1 MLKEFTVFLKI
12 ENLASE
18 EVHKRKYL
26 VQPGKP
32 LFLGRSKECHIVLID
47 ENVSR
52 RHACLKVDGDQ
63 LTIKDL
69 KSGNG
74 TFVNGEKISA
84 FNINEGQ
91 MIVLGGF
98 EVSVM
103 KLVGAPSKVMP
114 DDIIIE
120 EDIKDDFSKN
130 AHSDS
135 PASDSESKEKG
146 AQISSD
152 NLDAWQ
158 GKMSVDGF
166 KNIFVETWK
175 LFIEQK
181 LEFFKKIQ
189 VNGSVKNSLIV
200 ISVSS
205 FIPSLLT
212 LLLSSSE
219 SLEVILNNLIT
230 LLFTIA
236 SVYLTAKIMDMMKN
250 WLRLEG
256 SFENFLRFY
265 AIGSLISLPLSLLT
279 FVPVLGG
286 FIAIISFAIAI
297 LFLYGFYVRFRPML
311 KRFIIACLV
320 VLGLQ
325 ITLQV
330 GVYLITAAQTV
341 SSAESEAKDSNI
353 FKKMKGDRK
362 KLEEAFEAN

>member
-52 RHACLKVDGDQ
+52 KHACLKVDGDQ
-63 LTIKDL
+63 LTLKDL

-74 TFVNGEKISA
+74 TFVNGEKITA

-98 EVSVM
+98 EISVM

-120 EDIKDDFSKN
+120 EDIKDDFSKK

-135 PASDSESKEKG
+135 PAPDSANHEKG
-146 AQISSD
+146 GQIPDD
-152 NLDAWQ
+152 NLDPWQ

-166 KNIFVETWK
+166 KNIFVDTWK
-175 LFIEQK
+175 LFIDHK
-181 LEFFKKIQ
+181 LDFFKKIH

-200 ISVSS
+200 ISISS

-212 LLLSSSE
+212 LLLSNSE
-219 SLEVILNNLIT
+219 SLDVILNNIIT
-230 LLFTIA
+230 LVFTIA
-236 SVYLTAKIMDMMKN
+236 TIFITAKIMDMMKN

-256 SFENFLRFY
+256 RFENFLRFY
-265 AIGSLISLPLSLLT
+265 AIGSLISLPFSLLI

-286 FIAIISFAIAI
+286 FIAIISFAIAVI
-297 LFLYGFYVRFRPML
+297 FLYGFYIRFRPML
-311 KRFIIACLV
+311 KRFVIACLV
-320 VLGLQ
+320 VLGV
-325 ITLQV
+325 QV
-330 GVYLITAAQTV
+330 TMQTGVYLITAAQTINSV
-341 SSAESEAKDSNI
+341 EEEAKSSNI

-362 KLEEAFEAN
+362 RLEEALEAN